1 MQKKGLELSLTVLVL
16 IIITIIIFIG
26 GIAMVWKFFAEA
38 EEIKGGIEKSTQEQI
53 EALLREGNEIV
64 AIPINTKHVQIGKD
78 AMFGLGIR
86 NILGRQNFF
95 IRLDFA
101 GIYDKKG
108 KTLEVGQD
116 EFHLEQEWLGNF
128 QDQGPID
135 IDKNTYEVVPIRI
148 RAANT
153 ISAGQNT
160 PKGAIVVFNVCV
172 HAGNPVPEC
181 VLGDPSIY
189 DKIHQVFIETK

>member
-1 MQKKGLELSLTVLVL
+1 MDKRGLELPLTVMVL
-16 IIITIIIFIG
+16 IIISIIIFIG
-26 GIAMVWKFFAEA
+26 GIAMVWRFFAEA

-53 EALLREGNEIV
+53 EALLRQGNEIV
-64 AIPINTKHVQIGKD
+64 AIPINTKHVQVGKE

-86 NILGRQNFF
+86 NILERQNFF
-95 IRLDFA
+95 IRIDFA
-101 GIYDKKG
+101 GVYDRKG
-108 KTLEVGQD
+108 KTLEVGYH
-116 EFHLEQEWLGNF
+116 ETYLEQEWLGNF

-135 IDKNTYEVVPIRI
+135 IDKNKYEVVPIRI

-160 PKGAIVVFNVCV
+160 PKGAVVVFNVCV
-172 HAGNPVPEC
+172 HAGNPAPDC

-189 DKIHQVFIETK
+189 DKIHQVFIETR